1 MTSEGSAVV
10 AGGGIG
16 GVTAAIALRRAGW
29 DVVVLERAPELREVG
44 AGLSIAPNALRALD
58 AIGVGE
64 DVRAAATPSWAAGNL
79 RLPGGEYLRRADPE
93 HDTALSCFHRAD
105 LHRLLAARLPAG
117 TVRTGATV
125 TGVSTSAAGAT
136 VRYRTA
142 EGEYEMA
149 AGLVVGADGIHS
161 TVRATLWPDA
171 PAPRFRYTA
180 WRGVTRPGSVWPEDG
195 TSTFGPGAY
204 FLAHPIGGERVYW
217 ALGVH
222 ADTPGVRYPDNL
234 AEVRRRLTGWHRRV
248 GELLDATP
256 ADAVLHNDIND
267 LGALPTYVRGR
278 VVLLGDA
285 AHAMTPDMGQGA
297 CQAVEDAVTLAATT
311 GDLAAYDRARLGR
324 TRAIVSTARRKGR
337 IAVSRS
343 RLVHRMQ
350 VLGLRRAPASIVRRE
365 TGRVWDWT
373 PPGTAEA
380 PGGR

>member
-195 TSTFGPGAY
+195 TFTFGPGAY

-234 AEVRRRLTGWHRRV
+234 AEVRRRLTGWHRR
-248 GELLDATP
+248 GRRAARRDTRRCRAAQRHPRSRRAAHLRPRPGRAAGGRGARDDAR
-256 ADAVLHNDIND
+256 H
-267 LGALPTYVRGR
+267 GAGGVPGRRGR
-278 VVLLGDA
+278 G
-285 AHAMTPDMGQGA
+285 H
-297 CQAVEDAVTLAATT
+297 
-311 GDLAAYDRARLGR
+311 
-324 TRAIVSTARRKGR
+324 ARRD
-337 IAVSRS
+337 
-343 RLVHRMQ
+343 HR
-350 VLGLRRAPASIVRRE
+350 
-365 TGRVWDWT
+365 
-373 PPGTAEA
+373 
-380 PGGR
+380 